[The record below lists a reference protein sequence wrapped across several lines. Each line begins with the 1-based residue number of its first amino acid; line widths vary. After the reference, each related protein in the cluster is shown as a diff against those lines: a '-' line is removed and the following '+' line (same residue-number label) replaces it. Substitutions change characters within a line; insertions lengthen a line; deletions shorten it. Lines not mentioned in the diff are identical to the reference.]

1 MREMIY
7 KGPPI
12 LSGRPDTLN
21 FPCRDETTMK
31 FVAPLSD
38 PEIQT
43 LTDMHRLHPSR
54 RARMRAHSVLLSHQG
69 FSLRH
74 IADIYQVSRYAVS
87 AWLERWPNA
96 GLVGLYDHPRSGRP
110 PRLTREEQHKADQY
124 LQEHPK
130 DLKQVV
136 HRLAQDTNKQVST
149 KTIKRLIKKHRY
161 VWKRLRKT
169 PAQSPEPA
177 QYQRAQARI
186 ADLQARERAGACELW
201 YFDASGFCLEPCIPY
216 AWQPIGHTLEL
227 PQSSHNQRLNVLGFL
242 QRDNTLMPYL
252 IDGSIDTAAVVACM
266 DQFSEH
272 LNKKAYVLLD
282 NAPMHRGKAFVRHI
296 PKWVKKG
303 LIIKYLP
310 PYSPELNLIEILWR
324 CIKYYWLPFSAYVS
338 FQHLCA
344 AVEEILQQFG
354 TKYTIDFQAA

>member
-1 MREMIY
+1 
-7 KGPPI
+7 
-12 LSGRPDTLN
+12 
-21 FPCRDETTMK
+21 MK
-31 FVAPLSD
+31 CVAPLSD
-38 PEIQT
+38 TEIQT
-43 LTDMHRLHPSR
+43 LTDMQHFHPSR
-54 RARMRAHSVLLSHQG
+54 RARMRAHGLLLSHQG
-69 FSLRH
+69 FSMRRV
-74 IADIYQVSRYAVS
+74 AAVYQVSRYAV
-87 AWLERWPNA
+87 AEWIERWQSA

-110 PRLTREEQHKADQY
+110 SSLTPAEQHKVDQY

-136 HRLAQDTNKQVST
+136 HLLEQETQKRVST
-149 KTIKRLIKKHRY
+149 KTIKRLIKKNRY

-169 PAQSPEPA
+169 PAKSPEPA

-186 ADLQARERAGACELW
+186 ADWQARERAGECDLW

-242 QRDNTLMPYL
+242 QRDNTLVPYL
-252 IDGSIDTAAVVACM
+252 IDGSVDTAAVVACM
-266 DQFSEH
+266 DQFSAQ
-272 LNKKAYVLLD
+272 LTKKAYVLID
-282 NAPMHRGKAFVRHI
+282 NAPIHRSKAFIRHI
-296 PKWVKKG
+296 PKWIKRG

-310 PYSPELNLIEILWR
+310 VYSPELNLIEILGR
-324 CIKYYWLPFSAYVS
+324 FIKYYWLAFSAYGSV
-338 FQHLCA
+338 QQLGA

>member
-74 IADIYQVSRYAVS
+74 IADISQVSRYAVS
-87 AWLERWPNA
+87 AWLERWDNA
-96 GLVGLYDHPRSGRP
+96 GLGGLYNP
-110 PRLTREEQHKADQY
+110 PPAGPPPAPPLPREEQHKADQY

-169 PAQSPEPA
+169 PAKSPEPA

-242 QRDNTLMPYL
+242 KRDNTLVPYL
-252 IDGSIDTAAVVACM
+252 LHGAIDTAAVVAFL
-266 DQFSEH
+266 DQFSEKH
-272 LNKKAYVLLD
+272 KKKAYVLLD
-282 NAPMHRGKAFVRHI
+282 NAPMHRAKAFVRHI
-296 PKWVKKG
+296 
-303 LIIKYLP
+303 
-310 PYSPELNLIEILWR
+310 
-324 CIKYYWLPFSAYVS
+324 
-338 FQHLCA
+338 
-344 AVEEILQQFG
+344 
-354 TKYTIDFQAA
+354 

>member
-1 MREMIY
+1 M
-7 KGPPI
+7 
-12 LSGRPDTLN
+12 
-21 FPCRDETTMK
+21 
-31 FVAPLSD
+31 
-38 PEIQT
+38 
-43 LTDMHRLHPSR
+43 
-54 RARMRAHSVLLSHQG
+54 
-69 FSLRH
+69 
-74 IADIYQVSRYAVS
+74 
-87 AWLERWPNA
+87 
-96 GLVGLYDHPRSGRP
+96 YDHPRSGRP
-110 PRLTREEQHKADQY
+110 PSLTADEEYKVDQY

-136 HRLAQDTNKQVST
+136 HLLEQETTKRVSP

-161 VWKRLRKT
+161 VGKRLRKT
-169 PAQSPEPA
+169 PAKSPQPA

-186 ADLQARERAGACELW
+186 ADLQARERAGACDLW

-242 QRDNTLMPYL
+242 RRDNTLVPYL
-252 IDGSIDTAAVVACM
+252 INGAIDTAAVVACI
-266 DQFSEH
+266 DKFSEN
-272 LNKKAYVLLD
+272 LTKKSYMLLD
-282 NAPMHRGKAFVRHI
+282 NAPMHRSKAFVRHI

-324 CIKYYWLPFSAYVS
+324 FIKYYWLPFSAYAS
-338 FQHLCA
+338 FHHLCT

>member
-1 MREMIY
+1 
-7 KGPPI
+7 
-12 LSGRPDTLN
+12 
-21 FPCRDETTMK
+21 MK
-31 FVAPLSD
+31 FVAPLND
-38 PEIQT
+38 VEIHT
-43 LTDMHRLHPSR
+43 LIDMHRFHPSR
-54 RARMRAHSVLLSHQG
+54 RARMRAHGILLSHQG

-87 AWLERWPNA
+87 AWIERWHSA

-110 PRLTREEQHKADQY
+110 PRLTAEEQHKVDQY

-130 DLKQVV
+130 DLKQVA
-136 HRLAQDTNKQVST
+136 HLLEQETTKRVSP

-169 PAQSPEPA
+169 PAQSPTPEK
-177 QYQRAQARI
+177 YHRAQARI
-186 ADLQARERAGACELW
+186 ADLQARERAGACDLW

-216 AWQPIGHTLEL
+216 AWQPIGQTLEL
-227 PQSSHNQRLNVLGFL
+227 PQSSHNQRLNILGFL
-242 QRDNTLMPYL
+242 QRNNTLVSYL
-252 IDGSIDTAAVVACM
+252 IDGAIDTAAVVACI
-266 DQFSEH
+266 DKFSEN
-272 LNKKAYVLLD
+272 LPKKSYILLD
-282 NAPMHRGKAFVRHI
+282 NAPMHRSKAFVRHI

-324 CIKYYWLPFSAYVS
+324 FMKYYWLPFSAYAS
-338 FQHLCA
+338 FQHLCK
-344 AVEEILQQFG
+344 AVEAILQQFG

>member
-1 MREMIY
+1 
-7 KGPPI
+7 
-12 LSGRPDTLN
+12 
-21 FPCRDETTMK
+21 MK
-31 FVAPLSD
+31 FVTPLSD
-38 PEIQT
+38 LELQT
-43 LTDMHRLHPSR
+43 LTDMHRFHPSR
-54 RARMRAHSVLLSHQG
+54 RARMRAHGLLLSHQG
-69 FSLRH
+69 FSLRR

-87 AWLERWPNA
+87 EWMERWHSA
-96 GLVGLYDHPRSGRP
+96 GLVGLYDQPRSGRP
-110 PRLTREEQHKADQY
+110 PRLTPEEQHKVDQY

-130 DLKQVV
+130 DLKQVA
-136 HRLAQDTNKQVST
+136 HRLEQDSQKRVST
-149 KTIKRLIKKHRY
+149 KTLKRLIKKHRY

-169 PAQSPEPA
+169 PAKSPEPA
-177 QYQRAQARI
+177 KYQRAQARI
-186 ADLQARERAGACELW
+186 ADLQARERAGTCELW

-242 QRDNTLMPYL
+242 KRDNTLVPYL
-252 IDGSIDTAAVVACM
+252 VDGSIDAAAVVACM

-272 LNKKAYVLLD
+272 LNKKAYVLID
-282 NAPMHRGKAFVRHI
+282 NAPMHRCKAFVRHI
-296 PKWVKKG
+296 PKWIKKG

-310 PYSPELNLIEILWR
+310 PYSPELNVIEILWR
-324 CIKYYWLPFSAYVS
+324 FIKYYWLPFSAYGS

>member
-1 MREMIY
+1 
-7 KGPPI
+7 
-12 LSGRPDTLN
+12 
-21 FPCRDETTMK
+21 MK

-87 AWLERWPNA
+87 AWLERWQKA

-110 PRLTREEQHKADQY
+110 PRLTREEPHKVDQY

-149 KTIKRLIKKHRY
+149 KTIKRLINNHRY

-169 PAQSPEPA
+169 PATSPEPA
-177 QYQRAQARI
+177 QSQRAQARI
-186 ADLQARERAGACELW
+186 ADRQARERAGACELW
-201 YFDASGFCLEPCIPY
+201 DCDASGFCLEPCMPY
-216 AWQPIGHTLEL
+216 AWQPIGHPLAL

-242 QRDNTLMPYL
+242 QRDNTLRPYL

-282 NAPMHRGKAFVRHI
+282 NAPMHRCKAFVRHI

-310 PYSPELNLIEILWR
+310 PYSPELNLIEILR
-324 CIKYYWLPFSAYVS
+324 RFIKYYWLPFSAYVS